1 MFVTISWLLPSL
13 FPSPGS
19 SSFDAKTRVPRCP
32 IHFRGHVRRWRCH
45 LATARA
51 GTRNGPT
58 PRRGRSSTRTPG
70 SVLTQ
75 VMDNPWRFSTWLL
88 ARIFRPKCG
97 ILITMQTKVFA
108 LQSKANFKLW
118 KYLIS
123 NQKLV
128 LSFIR
133 NLPCT
138 QLIMDTLYNQCI
150 KSYLEKKPCLKIEL
164 W

>member
-1 MFVTISWLLPSL
+1 MTWASMFVTISWLLPSL
-13 FPSPGS
+13 SPSPGS

-32 IHFRGHVRRWRCH
+32 IHFRGHVRRWRCR

-51 GTRNGPT
+51 GTRSGPT

-70 SVLTQ
+70 SVLTR

-97 ILITMQTKVFA
+97 ILITMQTKC
-108 LQSKANFKLW
+108 LQSKLW

-138 QLIMDTLYNQCI
+138 QLIMDTLYN
-150 KSYLEKKPCLKIEL
+150 
-164 W
+164 

>member
-1 MFVTISWLLPSL
+1 MASLKSFYCKENCIFFLSNILFSVMTWASMFAIISWLLPSL
-13 FPSPGS
+13 SPSPGS

-32 IHFRGHVRRWRCH
+32 IHFRGHVRRWRCR

-51 GTRNGPT
+51 GTRSGPT

-97 ILITMQTKVFA
+97 ILITMQTKVSA
-108 LQSKANFKLW
+108 
-118 KYLIS
+118 I
-123 NQKLV
+123 
-128 LSFIR
+128 
-133 NLPCT
+133 
-138 QLIMDTLYNQCI
+138 
-150 KSYLEKKPCLKIEL
+150 
-164 W
+164 